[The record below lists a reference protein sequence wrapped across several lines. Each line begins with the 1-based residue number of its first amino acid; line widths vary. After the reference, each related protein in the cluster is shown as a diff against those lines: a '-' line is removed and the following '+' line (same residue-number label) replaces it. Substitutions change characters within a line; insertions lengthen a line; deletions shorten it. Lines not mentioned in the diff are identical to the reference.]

1 MRAFVLFLALLV
13 ALKIWV
19 QDSVY
24 RDATGAALVTA
35 YRERAIAACGA
46 AATLS
51 SSSGRADQASD
62 WSAGEEPRVVIGKPS
77 VPVHF
82 WQVDHELWDARF
94 RHAYLMLGS
103 GSGETCAYDLLGDT
117 ADIVRP

>member
-24 RDATGAALVTA
+24 RAATQEALVAA
-35 YRERAIAACGA
+35 YRARAAQACAASTSA
-46 AATLS
+46 ASAPAGGT
-51 SSSGRADQASD
+51 AID
-62 WSAGEEPRVVIGKPS
+62 WLKDDDARVAIGKPS

-82 WQVDHELWDARF
+82 WQLDSDLWEARF
-94 RHAYLMLGS
+94 RQPYLLLS
-103 GSGETCAYDLLGDT
+103 GGNGLSCAYDLLGDT
-117 ADIVRP
+117 AEVLRSS

>member
-24 RDATGAALVTA
+24 RAATQDALVAAYRARAAQACAASASPVPVPPDGAA
-35 YRERAIAACGA
+35 I
-46 AATLS
+46 
-51 SSSGRADQASD
+51 D
-62 WSAGEEPRVVIGKPS
+62 WLKDDDARVAIGKPS

-82 WQVDHELWDARF
+82 WQLDHELWDARF
-94 RHAYLMLGS
+94 RQPYLVLS
-103 GSGETCAYDLLGDT
+103 GGNGLSCAYDLLADT
-117 ADIVRP
+117 AEIIRS